1 MLTDEERA
9 RILRAHRLGMSIRAI
24 ARRFHH
30 GRTKIREVL
39 RNEVPVRYRRTK
51 VYRPKLT
58 EAYRRRIVDLIA
70 EEASAASRT
79 RRSAATLYRILQEEG
94 YEGGYDQVRRL
105 VARLRDEQTSPKP
118 R

>member
-39 RNEVPVRYRRTK
+39 RNEVPVRYRRTR

-58 EAYRRRIVDLIA
+58 EAFRKRIVDLVA
-70 EEASAASRT
+70 EEASAATGT
-79 RRSAATLYRILQEEG
+79 RRSAATIYRILQEEG
-94 YEGGYDQVRRL
+94 YAGGYDQVRRL
-105 VARLRDEQTSPKP
+105 VASVRKNHVSRKP